1 MNQRQATRV
10 ATYDIFNIDAF
21 VWLTERKPS
30 SIHAVVTDPPFGIIE
45 YSAEQLAKKRS
56 GNGGI
61 WRLPQNYD
69 GGVRS
74 PMPRFTVLTATDHKK
89 IAEFHSRLAALLI
102 RVLVPGGTVIM
113 SSQNLLSH
121 MVISGFIA
129 NGFELRGQIARIVK
143 TLRGGDR
150 PKGAHEKYQEVSVTP
165 RSCWEPWL
173 IFRKPCDGLVRENLE
188 KWGTGAL
195 RRPHRGVP
203 MSDLHLST
211 PARAPERN
219 IAPHPSLKPQA
230 FLRKIVWASLPL
242 GRGIVLDPFM
252 GSGSSIAAAA
262 ALGYRSIGLE
272 LDHEFF
278 QMAQRAIP
286 KFIRA
291 TVKE

>member
-150 PKGAHEKYQEVSVTP
+150 PKGA
-165 RSCWEPWL
+165 
-173 IFRKPCDGLVRENLE
+173 
-188 KWGTGAL
+188 
-195 RRPHRGVP
+195 
-203 MSDLHLST
+203 
-211 PARAPERN
+211 
-219 IAPHPSLKPQA
+219 
-230 FLRKIVWASLPL
+230 
-242 GRGIVLDPFM
+242 
-252 GSGSSIAAAA
+252 
-262 ALGYRSIGLE
+262 
-272 LDHEFF
+272 
-278 QMAQRAIP
+278 
-286 KFIRA
+286 
-291 TVKE
+291 